1 VLVTDHCTEVIQKQ
15 YPELTPRK
23 ITKLMDSRVDVMML
37 AVTLNS
43 NYIGSDYWRD
53 TEEYKVD
60 YSPHK
65 HTNSSHQPHPLNQG
79 LSTLP
84 TKGLGT

>member
-1 VLVTDHCTEVIQKQ
+1 MAVPPEIIQKQ

-43 NYIGSDYWRD
+43 DYYAFLFSFSFSLISVSVWAA
-53 TEEYKVD
+53 
-60 YSPHK
+60 
-65 HTNSSHQPHPLNQG
+65 
-79 LSTLP
+79 P
-84 TKGLGT
+84 TKTSELPLKLPAL